1 MKKVIR
7 KGMIIIGVYL
17 IFTLYLFAASARIER
32 LEDNSELE
40 KVRTVI
46 NIGDQIVIYVILVA
60 GDKNEKDNFSRW

>member
-46 NIGDQIVIYVILVA
+46 NIGD
-60 GDKNEKDNFSRW
+60 